1 MSKDKTKVTQQEA
14 ATILDSWNSISW
26 TYGMFLVEFE
36 FIVKGILSVPFDNM
50 FRNEEL
56 YPSSIK
62 NLRDI
67 NIKVTK
73 LGSRKEAIESRN
85 GIISYA
91 QMLVDKQIV
100 LHGYERKIID
110 EALKIFHKIY
120 DRELELISKGEKYSD

>member
-26 TYGMFLVEFE
+26 TYGMFLVKFE
-36 FIVKGILSVPFDNM
+36 FIVKGILSVPFDDM

-56 YPSSIK
+56 YPSHMKSIK
-62 NLRDI
+62 NI
-67 NIKVTK
+67 NVNVTK

-100 LHGYERKIID
+100 LHGYERKVID